1 MSEVRVNNLTNENN
15 TGGPTISGIT
25 TYSGRHFFVPPR
37 GDTASRPEDCEPGSL
52 RFNTDSAHLE
62 YFKGNTIGWVEVDAS
77 SPELG
82 GGTGSNENALGAR
95 AISGGGFLG
104 IRTIEFVTVSTFG
117 DSQDFGDLTAAGAI
131 HGKQGVCTETR
142 MLFSGGYIN
151 NAIEFITV
159 ASTGNSTDFGDMSFR
174 RYAQTGVN
182 DTIRGIFCGG
192 ASTTPFVP
200 SHGGVTNVIEYVTI
214 AQTGN
219 GQAGNSTRMLILCGD
234 LNPQG
239 GPIHGNIAS
248 ITIASTGHSSDS
260 GNDMTQAR
268 RLCAQFSN
276 STRACA
282 AGGYEPTTNIID
294 FTTISSLSAG
304 VDFGDLSSA
313 KYFQSG
319 SSSSTR
325 GLIIKTNSTNTIEFV
340 TISTTGNAQD
350 FGDTQV
356 VGQALGI
363 ANNSTRIVI
372 AEGGSPSLTNTI
384 SFITTATTGN
394 AIDFGDLVGDNR
406 RDGVGTSS
414 PTRGVFSCGYDTSN
428 HHDEQDAVEL
438 ATTGNSVNFGD
449 TVNGNR
455 FRLSGGSSGH
465 GGLG

>member
-1 MSEVRVNNLTNENN
+1 MSEVRVNNLSNENN

-25 TYSGRHFFVPPR
+25 TYSGRHFFVPPQ
-37 GDTASRPEDCEPGSL
+37 GDTASRPSDCEPGSL
-52 RFNTDSAHLE
+52 RFNTDSAKLE
-62 YFKGNTIGWVEVDAS
+62 YFRGNTIGWVEIEAELT
-77 SPELG
+77 SPLGTSATGVGHRGILVG
-82 GGTGSNENALGAR
+82 GGAPGGNTHMDFYNHSTLGSTA
-95 AISGGGFLG
+95 
-104 IRTIEFVTVSTFG
+104 
-117 DSQDFGDLTAAGAI
+117 DFGDYYQA
-131 HGKQGVCTETR
+131 ER
-142 MLFSGGYIN
+142 
-151 NAIEFITV
+151 NA
-159 ASTGNSTDFGDMSFR
+159 
-174 RYAQTGVN
+174 
-182 DTIRGIFCGG
+182 
-192 ASTTPFVP
+192 
-200 SHGGVTNVIEYVTI
+200 
-214 AQTGN
+214 GN

-248 ITIASTGHSSDS
+248 ITIASTGYSSDYS
-260 GNDMTQAR
+260 NDMTQAR
-268 RLCAQFSN
+268 RLNAQFSN

-313 KYFQSG
+313 AYFQAG

-325 GLIIKTNSTNTIEFV
+325 GVIIKTNSTNTIEFV
-340 TISTTGNAQD
+340 TISSTGDATD

-394 AIDFGDLVGDNR
+394 AIDFGDLGGDNR
-406 RDGVGTSS
+406 RDGGGTSS
-414 PTRGVFSCGYDTSN
+414 PTRGVFSCGYDGSN
-428 HHDEQDAVEL
+428 HHDEQDSVEL

-465 GGLG
+465 GGL

>member
-1 MSEVRVNNLTNENN
+1 MSEVRVNNLSNENN

-25 TYSGRHFFVPPR
+25 TYSGRHFFVPPQ
-37 GDTASRPEDCEPGSL
+37 GDTASRPSDCEPGSL

-62 YFKGNTIGWVEVDAS
+62 YFRGNTIGWTEIEA
-77 SPELG
+77 ELTAPLGTSATGVGHRGIVVG
-82 GGTGSNENALGAR
+82 GGAPGGNTHMDFYNHSTLGSSA
-95 AISGGGFLG
+95 
-104 IRTIEFVTVSTFG
+104 
-117 DSQDFGDLTAAGAI
+117 DFGDYYQA
-131 HGKQGVCTETR
+131 ER
-142 MLFSGGYIN
+142 
-151 NAIEFITV
+151 NA
-159 ASTGNSTDFGDMSFR
+159 
-174 RYAQTGVN
+174 
-182 DTIRGIFCGG
+182 
-192 ASTTPFVP
+192 
-200 SHGGVTNVIEYVTI
+200 
-214 AQTGN
+214 GN

-248 ITIASTGHSSDS
+248 ITIASTGQNADS

-294 FTTISSLSAG
+294 FTTISSMSAG

-313 KYFQSG
+313 AYFQAG

-325 GLIIKTNSTNTIEFV
+325 GVIIKTNSTNTIEFV
-340 TISTTGNAQD
+340 TISTTGDATD

-356 VGQALGI
+356 VGQSLGL

-394 AIDFGDLVGDNR
+394 AIDFGDIVGASR

-414 PTRGVFSCGYDTSN
+414 PTRGVFSCGYDGSSF
-428 HHDEQDAVEL
+428 HDEQDAVEL

-449 TVNGNR
+449 TTNGNR

-465 GGLG
+465 GGL

>member
-1 MSEVRVNNLTNENN
+1 MSEVRVDNLSNENL
-15 TGGPTISGIT
+15 GGPTLSGIT
-25 TYSGRHFFVPPR
+25 TYSSKHFFVPPV
-37 GDTASRPEDCEPGSL
+37 GTTEERPDNCPSGSL

-62 YFKGNTIGWVEVDAS
+62 YYRGDGIGWVDVEAEPT
-77 SPELG
+77 SPLGTSTYGDGHRGIVVG
-82 GGTGSNENALGAR
+82 GGAPGGNTHMDFYNHSTLGS
-95 AISGGGFLG
+95 S
-104 IRTIEFVTVSTFG
+104 V
-117 DSQDFGDLTAAGAI
+117 DFGDYYQA
-131 HGKQGVCTETR
+131 ER
-142 MLFSGGYIN
+142 
-151 NAIEFITV
+151 NA
-159 ASTGNSTDFGDMSFR
+159 
-174 RYAQTGVN
+174 
-182 DTIRGIFCGG
+182 
-192 ASTTPFVP
+192 
-200 SHGGVTNVIEYVTI
+200 
-214 AQTGN
+214 GN
-219 GQAGNSTRMLILCGD
+219 GQAGNSTRMMILCGD

-248 ITIASTGHSSDS
+248 ITIASTGYSSDS

-304 VDFGDLSSA
+304 VDFGNLASS

-325 GLIIKTNSTNTIEFV
+325 GVIIKNRNENTIQYV
-340 TISTTGNAQD
+340 TISTTGDAID
-350 FGDTQV
+350 FGDALTT
-356 VGQALGI
+356 GQCLGV

-372 AEGGSPSLTNTI
+372 AEGASPSLTNTI

-394 AIDFGDLVGDNR
+394 AIDFGDIVGASR

-414 PTRGVFSCGYDTSN
+414 PTRGVFSCGYDGSN

-465 GGLG
+465 GGL